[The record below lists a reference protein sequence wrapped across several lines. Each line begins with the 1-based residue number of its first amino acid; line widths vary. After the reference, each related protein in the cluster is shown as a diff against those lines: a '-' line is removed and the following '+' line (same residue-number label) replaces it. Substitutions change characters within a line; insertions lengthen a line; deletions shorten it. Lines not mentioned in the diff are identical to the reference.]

1 MNQAASPLAVHG
13 SSKEGHGPLDQP
25 HRHPV
30 RPSSVCQLAT
40 KTPPRPTASSIQR
53 APRPVKAAAADTPA
67 DPKSSG
73 HQQNPTAMANLKS
86 AHHPNQIE
94 SSIHH
99 ASSDHSRKRPQ
110 ESRIQAPLQGSDNA
124 HFHLRPDPAA
134 LTPKSAATYSV
145 REHPSMATQSR
156 QVSHATHISKSA
168 KIVSKA
174 SFLIRNPASSVFVGI
189 KREDGAVASRANPS
203 R

>member
-1 MNQAASPLAVHG
+1 MNQVASPPVVHR
-13 SSKEGHGPLDQP
+13 SSKEGCGPPDQP

-30 RPSSVCQLAT
+30 RPSSVCWPAT
-40 KTPPRPTASSIQR
+40 KTSPRSTASSIQR

-73 HQQNPTAMANLKS
+73 HQQNPTAMAHLKS

-99 ASSDHSRKRPQ
+99 ASSDRSTKRPQ

-134 LTPKSAATYSV
+134 PTPKLAATCSV
-145 REHPSMATQSR
+145 REHPSLATQSR
-156 QVSHATHISKSA
+156 QKSLATHSSKLA

-189 KREDGAVASRANPS
+189 KQEDGGGS
-203 R
+203 